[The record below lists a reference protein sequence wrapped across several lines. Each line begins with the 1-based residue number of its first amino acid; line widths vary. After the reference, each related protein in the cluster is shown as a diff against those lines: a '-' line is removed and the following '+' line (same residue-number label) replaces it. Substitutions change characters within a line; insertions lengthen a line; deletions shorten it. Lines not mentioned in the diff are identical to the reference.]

1 MKKELV
7 LIFVVLLVS
16 LAVISFVYAYHN
28 GDSNG
33 DSTKNTTEENKTENK
48 TQEKTEVKVIKN
60 KTREVK
66 NITFVP
72 WQKRNESECPDDCS
86 CHGAVVSCETETGK
100 IMTIEAGRSG
110 NIITITIERDE
121 VEAEKCEVECEEEC
135 EEKEEEIEE
144 CKLKC
149 EEKDD
154 EEIDECKLECEEEAE
169 ECELECEEECE
180 EIEVDTELELETE
193 NETEG
198 NRTQNKTKLKAKLS
212 NGRKAEIKI
221 MPDTASEKAIERL
234 GQLNFT
240 IQLKEVGKGNNTQL
254 AYELQAER
262 HFRILALF
270 KAKALV
276 KAEINAENGEIII
289 IKKPWW
295 AFLAKED

>member
-28 GDSNG
+28 DDSNG

-48 TQEKTEVKVIKN
+48 TQEKNEVKVIKN

-72 WQKRNESECPDDCS
+72 WQKRNESECQEGCK
-86 CHGAVVSCETETGK
+86 CRGAVMSCETEDGK
-100 IMTIEAGRSG
+100 AITIQAGRSG
-110 NIITITIERDE
+110 KIIIITIVKGEDDNELNETDDKEDE
-121 VEAEKCEVECEEEC
+121 
-135 EEKEEEIEE
+135 
-144 CKLKC
+144 
-149 EEKDD
+149 DD
-154 EEIDECKLECEEEAE
+154 
-169 ECELECEEECE
+169 
-180 EIEVDTELELETE
+180 IEVNTTLEIETE
-193 NETEG
+193 NEG
-198 NRTQNKTKLKAKLS
+198 NKTKDETRIKAKLS

-240 IQLKEVGKGNNTQL
+240 IQLKEVGKGDNTQL